1 MNRSNPQINNP
12 RAQPTNWR
20 PERFPVEGV
29 LTSVTWITAMIIV
42 PFFIQMLGLMG
53 AAGIAG
59 LDQQETHPSTG
70 DGLDAGAITHQWFGV
85 GQWISATMGCV
96 MVVIWAIY
104 AAQWWIRIHSAVDP
118 VPESAPLR
126 SAEFFDEL
134 DLDLDLF

>member
-1 MNRSNPQINNP
+1 
-12 RAQPTNWR
+12 
-20 PERFPVEGV
+20 
-29 LTSVTWITAMIIV
+29 MIIV

-70 DGLDAGAITHQWFGV
+70 DSLDAGAIAGLDQQETHPSTGDSLDAGAIAHQWFGV
-85 GQWISATMGCV
+85 GQWVSATMGCV

-118 VPESAPLR
+118 VPESTPLR